1 MNREDANPIVGIIVG
16 LTLSLGLWGCIA
28 AAALVVLG
36 GGR

>member
-1 MNREDANPIVGIIVG
+1 MTRLSPLACVVIA

-28 AAALVVLG
+28 AAVLVVLG